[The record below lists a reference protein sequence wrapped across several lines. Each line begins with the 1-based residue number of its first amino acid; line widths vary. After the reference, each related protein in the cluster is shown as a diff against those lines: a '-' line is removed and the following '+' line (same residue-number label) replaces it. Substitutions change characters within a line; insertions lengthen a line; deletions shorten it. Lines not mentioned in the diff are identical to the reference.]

1 MRILA
6 YAIQEVGQLATV
18 GGISEK
24 GVKEKEMSRGLY
36 GPPTIP
42 TKKFCSKCG
51 GRLLQR
57 EDIRLRGYNP
67 YNGKPVKERLWMCE
81 NTGKDR
87 APMDD
92 GDLMFEITITTLHSM
107 EWRGV

>member
-1 MRILA
+1 MA
-6 YAIQEVGQLATV
+6 QGWD
-18 GGISEK
+18 
-24 GVKEKEMSRGLY
+24 
-36 GPPTIP
+36 GPPTTL

-57 EDIRLRGYNP
+57 EDIRLKGYNP
-67 YNGKPVKERLWMCE
+67 YDGKPVKDRLWMCE

-87 APMDD
+87 VSIDEYS
-92 GDLMFEITITTLHSM
+92 LMFDIRTTHDL